1 MSRSRRTEFKG
12 LALMSLLAVPALAQ
26 AQTAPAS
33 NDPSPTAIDA
43 DAEPKD
49 TVIVTGTR
57 NQAQTQFTALSPI
70 DVFSGKMIRSTLSS
84 SLDSTLAQL
93 VPSFDVKR
101 LPSSDGPQFVRPASL
116 DGLSPDMTL
125 VMING
130 KRFHRSAFLN
140 SGGAQAADLAQIP
153 AYDVGRIEV
162 LRDGASAQ
170 YGSDAIAGVLNIILD
185 TKPGF
190 SLYSQGSR
198 YYAGDGTQWQIGGRA
213 GFALPNGGHLVISGE
228 YSDSDATSR
237 TNQRPDAIAF
247 QAANPQIKVANPVQ
261 HWGNPE
267 FKALKFVGD
276 VVEPIA
282 DGIEIYGFGTFART
296 RGINDINWR
305 NPTPG
310 VNDNIFGKAGA
321 PFFPGFDLRAI
332 YPAGFAPREGIRAI
346 DGQVVG
352 GVRHTGASDFTW
364 DLSASYGSNN
374 SQFIL
379 NNSINASLGPNSPF
393 NFNLGHQIQREFN
406 INADGVYR
414 LNLAGLSQPVNIA
427 FGAERRV
434 ETYQI
439 VAGDPASYAVGPGAA
454 AGLAAQSNGFPGF
467 GPTQAGKWSQ
477 TDYAGYLDV
486 QVPLTPAWTVEGAIR
501 DEHYDTF
508 GNTFNYKVAT
518 RYEIVPGIAI
528 RGSYSTGF
536 KAPSP
541 GQLNSTSISQGLNTT
556 TLQLF
561 TTGRLSPINPVAA
574 FFGGK
579 PLQPEE
585 SKTATAGFVWRTG
598 SGFSG
603 SIDLYQIK
611 VSKRFSV
618 SPTFVIDSTIRAQ
631 LVALGIAGAN
641 DFTNV
646 NFFTNDFDTRT
657 RGVDFVINYN
667 HQVGP
672 GRLNGT
678 VAYSYTNTKV
688 TSGSLTTAAN
698 LLQRTIFEEGIPR
711 NNASGTITYDIGKF
725 TLLARG
731 RYYGSWTDSSGN
743 GTGDIFQRFGGIAFF
758 DASVSYAVTHQFTVR
773 FGAENLFN
781 TYPDK
786 ALFQASRGIV
796 YSRNAPYDTNGGN
809 YYGRVEF
816 RF

>member
-1 MSRSRRTEFKG
+1 M
-12 LALMSLLAVPALAQ
+12 PALAH
-26 AQTAPAS
+26 AQEAPAS
-33 NDPSPTAIDA
+33 NEPTLADKTADNIIDTG
-43 DAEPKD
+43 DQ
-49 TVIVTGTR
+49 IIITGTR
-57 NQAQTQFTALSPI
+57 SQAQTQFTALSPI
-70 DVFSGKMIRSTLSS
+70 DVFSAKTIQSTVSS
-84 SLDSTLAQL
+84 SLDSKLAQL
-93 VPSFDVKR
+93 VPSFNVKR

-116 DGLSPDMTL
+116 DGLAPDMTL

-140 SGGAQAADLAQIP
+140 SGGAQAADLAQVPSFDI
-153 AYDVGRIEV
+153 GRVEV

-185 TKPGF
+185 DKPGF
-190 SLYSQGSR
+190 SAYGQGSR
-198 YYAGDGTQWQIGGRA
+198 YYAGDGTQWQLGGRA
-213 GFALPNGGHLVISGE
+213 GFALPGGGHIVLTGE

-237 TNQRPDAIAF
+237 TNQRPDAILF
-247 QAANPQIKVANPVQ
+247 QAANPQIKVPNPVQ

-267 FKALKFVGD
+267 FKALKFAGD
-276 VVEPIA
+276 IAAPIT

-310 VNDNIFGKAGA
+310 VNDNIFGKPGA

-332 YPAGFAPREGIRAI
+332 YPAGFAPREGIRAN
-346 DGQVVG
+346 DGQAVG
-352 GVRHTGASDFTW
+352 GLRSTGSSNFTW
-364 DLSASYGSNN
+364 DLSSSYGINN
-374 SQFIL
+374 TQFVL

-406 INADGVYR
+406 LNADAVYR
-414 LNLAGLSQPVNIA
+414 LDVAGLPAPVNIA

-434 ETYQI
+434 ETYEI

-454 AGLAAQSNGFPGF
+454 GGLAAQSNGFPGF

-486 QVPLTPAWTVEGAIR
+486 QVPLTKAWTVEGAIR

-508 GNTFNYKVAT
+508 GNTFNYKIAT
-518 RYEIVPGIAI
+518 RYELLPGIAI

-541 GQLNSTSISQGLNTT
+541 GQLNSTQISQGLDTK

-579 PLQPEE
+579 PLEPEE

-598 SGFSG
+598 GGLSG
-603 SIDLYQIK
+603 SVDLYQIK

-618 SPTFVIDSTIRAQ
+618 SPTFVVTPAIRAQ
-631 LVALGIAGAN
+631 LVALGVAGAN

-657 RGVDFVINYN
+657 RGIDFVISYN
-667 HQVGP
+667 HPVGP
-672 GRLNGT
+672 GRLGAT
-678 VAYSYTNTKV
+678 AAYSYTDTKV
-688 TSGSLTTAAN
+688 TSGSLTAPGSVM
-698 LLQRTIFEEGIPR
+698 QRTIFEQGIPKH
-711 NNASGTITYDIGKF
+711 NATGTITYDIGKV

-731 RYYGSWTDSSGN
+731 RYYGPWTDSSGN
-743 GTGDIFQRFGGIAFF
+743 ATGDIFQKFSGIAFF
-758 DASVSYAVTHQFTVR
+758 DASVSYAVTRQFTLRV
-773 FGAENLFN
+773 GAENIFG

-796 YSRNAPYDTNGGN
+796 YSRNSPYDANGGN
-809 YYGRVEF
+809 YYARVEF
-816 RF
+816 RY

>member
-1 MSRSRRTEFKG
+1 MTGSFGIGLNG
-12 LALMSLLAVPALAQ
+12 LALMLLAMPALAH
-26 AQTAPAS
+26 AQEAPAS
-33 NDPSPTAIDA
+33 NDAASAA
-43 DAEPKD
+43 DNND
-49 TVIVTGTR
+49 TGDQIIITGTR
-57 NQAQTQFTALSPI
+57 SQAQTQFTALSPI
-70 DVFSGKMIRSTLSS
+70 DVFSARTIQSTVSS
-84 SLDSTLAQL
+84 SLDSKLAQL
-93 VPSFDVKR
+93 VPSFNVKR

-116 DGLSPDMTL
+116 DGLAPDMTL

-153 AYDVGRIEV
+153 AYDIGRVEV

-185 TKPGF
+185 DKPGF
-190 SLYSQGSR
+190 SAYAQGSQ
-198 YYAGDGTQWQIGGRA
+198 YYAGDGTQWQLGGRA
-213 GFALPNGGHLVISGE
+213 GFALPGGGHIAFTGE

-247 QAANPQIKVANPVQ
+247 QAANPSIKVPNPVQ

-267 FKALKFVGD
+267 FKALKFAGD
-276 VVEPIA
+276 LAEPIG

-305 NPTPG
+305 NPAT
-310 VNDNIFGKAGA
+310 NANIFGTT
-321 PFFPGFDLRAI
+321 PIFPGFDLHTI
-332 YPAGFAPREGIRAI
+332 YPAGFAPREGVRAN
-346 DGQVVG
+346 DGQVAG
-352 GVRHTGASDFTW
+352 GLRRTSSSSFTW
-364 DLSASYGSNN
+364 DLSASYGTNDT
-374 SQFIL
+374 QFVL
-379 NNSINASLGPNSPF
+379 NNSINASLGPSSPF

-406 INADGVYR
+406 LNADAVYR
-414 LNLAGLSQPVNIA
+414 LDLAGLPQPVNIA

-434 ETYQI
+434 ETYEI
-439 VAGDPASYAVGPGAA
+439 LAGDPASYAVGPGAA

-486 QVPLTPAWTVEGAIR
+486 QVPLTKAWTIEGAIR

-518 RYEIVPGIAI
+518 RYEFVPGIAI

-541 GQLNSTSISQGLNTT
+541 GQLHSTQISQGLDTK

-579 PLQPEE
+579 PLEPEE
-585 SKTATAGFVWRTG
+585 SRTATVGFVWRTG
-598 SGFSG
+598 NGLSG
-603 SIDLYQIK
+603 SVDLYQIK
-611 VSKRFSV
+611 VSKRFSL
-618 SPTFVIDSTIRAQ
+618 SPTFVVTPAIRAQ
-631 LVALGIAGAN
+631 LVALGVAGAN

-657 RGVDFVINYN
+657 RGVDFVLSYN
-667 HQVGP
+667 HALGR
-672 GRLNGT
+672 GRLNAT
-678 VAYSYTNTKV
+678 AAYSYTDTKV
-688 TSGSLTTAAN
+688 TSGSLTAPGSLT
-698 LLQRTIFEEGIPR
+698 QRTVFEQGIPKH
-711 NNASGTITYDIGKF
+711 NATGTVTYDIGKVS
-725 TLLARG
+725 LLARG
-731 RYYGSWTDSSGN
+731 RYYGPWTDSSGN
-743 GTGDIFQRFGGIAFF
+743 ASGDIFQRFSGIAFF
-758 DASVSYAVTHQFTVR
+758 DASASYAVTRQFTVR
-773 FGAENLFN
+773 VGAENIVG

-786 ALFQASRGIV
+786 ALFQASRGLV
-796 YSRNAPYDTNGGN
+796 YSRNSPYDTNGGN
-809 YYGRVEF
+809 YYARIEF
-816 RF
+816 RY